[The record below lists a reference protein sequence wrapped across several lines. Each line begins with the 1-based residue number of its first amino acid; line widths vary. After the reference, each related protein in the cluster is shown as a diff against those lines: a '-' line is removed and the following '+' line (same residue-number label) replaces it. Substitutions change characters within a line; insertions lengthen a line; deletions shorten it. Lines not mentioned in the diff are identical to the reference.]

1 MWVRSALILCL
12 VAILV
17 SWNETLFASGIG
29 QKDDDWRYIATSK
42 EDIKLY
48 YSPER
53 TVEHRNL
60 IQSWFKGVYPDAD
73 KKISYSI
80 ALHEFSCRK
89 GTYRLLQGTLY
100 FRDSSVG
107 SSNEPSPWVHPS
119 PGSLAEL
126 EFRQMCRETSPPT
139 KTVR

>member
-1 MWVRSALILCL
+1 MWVRSALILWF

-29 QKDDDWRYIATSK
+29 QKADDWRYIAIS
-42 EDIKLY
+42 KLY

-89 GTYRLLQGTLY
+89 ATYRLLQGTFY
-100 FRDSSVG
+100 FRDGSVG

-119 PGSLAEL
+119 PDSLA
-126 EFRQMCRETSPPT
+126 
-139 KTVR
+139 